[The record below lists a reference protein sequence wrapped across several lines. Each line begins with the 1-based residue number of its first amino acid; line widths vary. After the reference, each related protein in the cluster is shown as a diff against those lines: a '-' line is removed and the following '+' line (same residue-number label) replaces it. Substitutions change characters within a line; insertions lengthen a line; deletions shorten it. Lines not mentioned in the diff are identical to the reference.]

1 MTLGLTVSTARKPDF
16 NMGRK
21 LTHQLVQT
29 LCSSAREADDHFLA
43 DVGILSSPRYSLVLK
58 LELKF
63 LPNLAGIHDIR
74 INYDTERKK
83 IGLGYFKAVLSLYKN
98 KVPMVVTRL
107 LKRPLP

>member
-21 LTHQLVQT
+21 LMHQLVGT
-29 LCSSAREADDHFLA
+29 LCSSAREADDHGLA

-58 LELKF
+58 LELKC
-63 LPNLAGIHDIR
+63 LPNLAGIRDIR
-74 INYDTERKK
+74 ANCDTERKV
-83 IGLGYFKAVLSLYKN
+83 GLGHVKAVLSLYKN
-98 KVPMVVTRL
+98 KVPMVITRL